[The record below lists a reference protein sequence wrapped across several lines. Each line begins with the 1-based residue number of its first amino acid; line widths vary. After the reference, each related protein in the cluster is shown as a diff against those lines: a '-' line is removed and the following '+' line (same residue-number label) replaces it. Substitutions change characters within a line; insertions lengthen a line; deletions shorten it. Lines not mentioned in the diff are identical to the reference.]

1 MDGRQAGMP
10 DCSDNS
16 LLTVW
21 GTVATVKALF
31 WASCGD
37 AWSQAAMKFLSL
49 VSGVT
54 RTARPQPAPVWVRL
68 ALAALVGVGG
78 GLVPTLVTPP
88 VAQAYT
94 SRVNLLIVR
103 EPGESFETLV
113 QRSEIIA
120 RAAIQRSFDAD
131 VLMTDVIVTVTGD
144 NQGIAIPILM
154 VPVSR
159 SDWRLSP
166 DVAQW
171 ARYFEAARALAVD

>member
-1 MDGRQAGMP
+1 MDHRSPYSVSSHYRPAPPPGHPPAPAGAP
-10 DCSDNS
+10 
-16 LLTVW
+16 LPYGGYPAV
-21 GTVATVKALF
+21 
-31 WASCGD
+31 
-37 AWSQAAMKFLSL
+37 
-49 VSGVT
+49 GVT
-54 RTARPQPAPVWVRL
+54 EAMAPASPQSRQVLVVGGSML

>member
-1 MDGRQAGMP
+1 
-10 DCSDNS
+10 
-16 LLTVW
+16 
-21 GTVATVKALF
+21 
-31 WASCGD
+31 
-37 AWSQAAMKFLSL
+37 MKFLSL
-49 VSGVT
+49 VSGVTRTGVT

-88 VAQAYT
+88 AAQAYT